1 MFAAYHQMC
10 LPTSSST
17 VSTSRRADALPPTGS
32 VHLAGQGRPGYNR
45 WKRITGA
52 QSTRCGHRRRIAR
65 VEVATALAGQAQQW
79 VSEWVHIHT
88 VVFSVWTLL
97 DGRHEGVGPVKD
109 RVYCRYSGGGDLTGT
124 LHVSELRFASSPPPT
139 SHAASKSRI
148 DILVPAYLRLP
159 WKLPLNEV
167 CACVILHMLQGY
179 LPFSSTLSSTL
190 QHDTVSQQRINHWPV
205 NCTRNRDAL
214 LNDWRRWSWHRSCTD
229 LVPADRRTNT
239 SRTSPAA
246 QTLASSPP
254 SNKHS
259 KLPFENTSYRNLQT
273 GHKNRHII

>member
-1 MFAAYHQMC
+1 MAAKRV
-10 LPTSSST
+10 SSV
-17 VSTSRRADALPPTGS
+17 VSLHADRKQQKK
-32 VHLAGQGRPGYNR
+32 HR
-45 WKRITGA
+45 WL
-52 QSTRCGHRRRIAR
+52 RCDAWLLHSAIIN
-65 VEVATALAGQAQQW
+65 
-79 VSEWVHIHT
+79 IHT
-88 VVFSVWTLL
+88 YKYTNSRNASKCPVSGKLCTWSYYQLCSHTHCWTLL

-139 SHAASKSRI
+139 SHAASKSRV

-214 LNDWRRWSWHRSCTD
+214 LNDWRRWNWHRSCTD

-273 GHKNRHII
+273 GHENRHII